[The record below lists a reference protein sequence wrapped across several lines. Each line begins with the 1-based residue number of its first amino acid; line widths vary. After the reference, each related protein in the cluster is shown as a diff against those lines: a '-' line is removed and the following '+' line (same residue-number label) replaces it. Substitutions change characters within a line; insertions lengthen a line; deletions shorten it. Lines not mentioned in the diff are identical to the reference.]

1 MRPVL
6 LLAAAAAVGCA
17 RKRDPA
23 PTEVKELT
31 HYLFLHWEEEELL
44 PEAVDN
50 MADRMFDFVDTED
63 AEDGLVLGSIPDS
76 VADAVPHPD
85 VANETIGVIGAERS
99 DFGLADHSTHM
110 SLPDQVWSN
119 PGTYDKY
126 ERTLLEGSG
135 SAFEAEKGVLRTS
148 NDVLT
153 ATLGI
158 SIPYVLFKDYRWVHG
173 ERHDA
178 IVARSWIARRSCNEG
193 GGNCVD
199 HTYSVDLWFA
209 DGDHAAVRATA
220 SWSQLETSIA
230 MGEDLQVATLALG
243 IQNVFEYT
251 DRFLAGE

>member
-1 MRPVL
+1 MRHAVL
-6 LLAAAAAVGCA
+6 AFALVACA
-17 RKRDPA
+17 KERDPA
-23 PTEVKELT
+23 PTATKELT
-31 HYLFLHWEEEELL
+31 HYLFVNWEDDELM

-50 MADRMFDFVDTED
+50 MGDKMVAFAADEEQ

-85 VANETIGVIGAERS
+85 VPNETIGVIGAEHS
-99 DFGLADHSTHM
+99 PFGLADHATHM
-110 SLPDQVWSN
+110 SLGDQVWSN

-126 ERTLLEGSG
+126 DRELLEGSG
-135 SAFEAEKGVLRTS
+135 AAFEAREGVLRTS

-158 SIPYVLFKDYRWVHG
+158 SVPYVLKKDYKWVEG

-178 IVARSWIARRSCNEG
+178 IVARAWIEDRSCNEG

-199 HTYSVDLWFA
+199 HTYSVDMWFA
-209 DGDHAAVRATA
+209 DGADATVRATA

-230 MGEDLQVATLALG
+230 LGEDLQVATLSLG

-251 DRFLAGE
+251 DRFLAGDE